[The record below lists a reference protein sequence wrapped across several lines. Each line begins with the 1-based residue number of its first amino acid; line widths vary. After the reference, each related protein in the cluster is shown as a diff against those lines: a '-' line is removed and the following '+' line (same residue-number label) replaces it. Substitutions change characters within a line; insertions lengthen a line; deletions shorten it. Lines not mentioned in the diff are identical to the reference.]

1 MNIIQKKV
9 ATLSKIDNP
18 YNLLVLPIQNGQLP
32 TELKKLKGF
41 EVSELNR
48 HLKIGDLKK
57 QRGSTLLFY
66 PHAGKK
72 VATRL
77 LLIEIGKDVLS
88 YKIAVDIFKN
98 IRSHIAKYKKVGILI
113 PTASWGPT
121 ATAVIA
127 TAFNSSYHFHT
138 HKTKPSEDSIPQL
151 ETLELLSNKPLTE
164 VIRKSLI
171 LGSAM
176 KTIKTLCNHPSNSM
190 TPKHL
195 AAESQT
201 VANEFGLSITIHN
214 EEALEK
220 LGMGGIL
227 GVSQGSKEEAQLI
240 VVEYNPKAKTT
251 IALVGKGITFD
262 SGGISIKPA
271 KDMHEMKYD
280 MAGGATVLGVMQAAS
295 QLKLPYHLVGVIAA
309 TENLPSGSA
318 LKPGDVVKT
327 YGGKTVEVLNTD
339 AEGRMVLADGLS
351 YVQKKYKPK
360 LIIDLATLTGAVVV
374 ALGNKITGA
383 FGNKPTLNTQFTTAS
398 EKAGED
404 THFLPLHMP
413 YADELKSTV
422 ADLSNIGKQRVDA
435 IVAAVFLAQFIEK
448 DTPWIHLDIAG
459 TAWNGDGASGIMLP
473 TIIEFLSNLKLK

>member
-9 ATLSKIDNP
+9 ATLSKIEKP
-18 YNLLVLPIQNGQLP
+18 YDLLILPIQNGQLP
-32 TELKKLKGF
+32 AELKKLKSF
-41 EVSELNR
+41 EASELNR

-72 VATRL
+72 IATRL

-88 YKIAVDIFKN
+88 YKIAIDIFKN
-98 IRSHIAKYKKVGILI
+98 VRNTLSKHKNVGLLI
-113 PTASWGPT
+113 PTGSSQTMAS
-121 ATAVIA
+121 AAIA
-127 TAFNSSYHFHT
+127 TAFFSSYYFHT
-138 HKTKPSEDSIPQL
+138 HKTKPSEDTIPQL
-151 ETLELLSNKPLTE
+151 ETFELLCNKPLTE
-164 VIRKSLI
+164 VIRKSII
-171 LGSAM
+171 LGSAI
-176 KTIKTLCNHPSNSM
+176 KTIKNLSNHPSNSM

-195 AAESQT
+195 ATESQ
-201 VANEFGLSITIHN
+201 ALASEFGLSVTIHN

-280 MAGGATVLGVMQAAS
+280 MAGGATVLGIMQAAS

-327 YGGKTVEVLNTD
+327 YSGKTVEVLNTD

-383 FGNKPTLNTQFTTAS
+383 FSNKPALNAQFSTAS
-398 EKAGED
+398 EKTGED

-413 YADELKSTV
+413 YSDELKSTV

-448 DTPWIHLDIAG
+448 DMPWIHLDIAG
-459 TAWNGDGASGIMLP
+459 TAWNGEGSSGIMLS